1 MEPDG
6 RDCHPHPNDVYVP
19 RMICAQFNNMGY
31 CTILRRVRKQLLE
44 ELWRMMASKSPQHFF
59 TIYLAVFMMLHE
71 ISVTTRDRY
80 RWAEENNQ
88 VSRLMCSPK
97 KKQKRKADSHP
108 KEGYSLAGQVEAIQ
122 EGANII
128 LSHWHYY
135 KRGFNPL
142 TTDWKKAKGKKTVWA
157 DLTEKEI
164 EYLLEICDFYNS
176 DESHNGT
183 NTLRYG
189 IYKGETNARRSA
201 FADNWGELSG
211 SAWFRVGYG
220 SLLDKANVRG
230 GLAAQK
236 NVQEELP
243 ALALGGKRFL
253 CKELSISYDNGVVIS
268 VMGALFFFSLS
279 LIHFPS

>member
-97 KKQKRKADSHP
+97 KNKKEKLTVVQRKATRSP
-108 KEGYSLAGQVEAIQ
+108 ARS
-122 EGANII
+122 
-128 LSHWHYY
+128 
-135 KRGFNPL
+135 
-142 TTDWKKAKGKKTVWA
+142 
-157 DLTEKEI
+157 
-164 EYLLEICDFYNS
+164 
-176 DESHNGT
+176 
-183 NTLRYG
+183 
-189 IYKGETNARRSA
+189 RRSRKA
-201 FADNWGELSG
+201 PTSSSVTGTTT
-211 SAWFRVGYG
+211 SAA
-220 SLLDKANVRG
+220 ST
-230 GLAAQK
+230 
-236 NVQEELP
+236 P
-243 ALALGGKRFL
+243 
-253 CKELSISYDNGVVIS
+253 
-268 VMGALFFFSLS
+268 
-279 LIHFPS
+279 